1 VSNPPFCT
9 HLDLGF
15 LDVLRGAQLDA
26 LATVFGLTRAGRTDA
41 QLKAAIAAA
50 AGYTNSGP
58 WPVVIDGDFA

>member
-1 VSNPPFCT
+1 MSLFAT

-26 LATVFGLTRAGRTDA
+26 LAATFGVTRAGRTDA
-41 QLKAAIAAA
+41 ALKAAIAVA

-58 WPVVIDGDFA
+58 FPVVVGGDFE